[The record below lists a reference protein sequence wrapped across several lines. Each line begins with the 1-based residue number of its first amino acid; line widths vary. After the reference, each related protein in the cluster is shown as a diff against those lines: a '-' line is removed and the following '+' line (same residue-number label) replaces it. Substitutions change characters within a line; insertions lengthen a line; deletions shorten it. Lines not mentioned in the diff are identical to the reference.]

1 MRQVVLLA
9 TALVIGASAAM
20 LSSVQTDAVA
30 HHYHDRQGNY
40 CIGGLQDR
48 KVIPYD
54 LIRRPMKETSVFGC
68 EVGGGRAVYMPD
80 LEPAIKDG
88 ILA

>member
-1 MRQVVLLA
+1 MRNMMLI
-9 TALVIGASAAM
+9 ALVSVFGTTAAG
-20 LSSVQTDAVA
+20 LTSLQTQAIA
-30 HHYHDRQGNY
+30 QHYHDRQGNY

-48 KVIPYD
+48 KVIPHD
-54 LIRRPMKETSVFGC
+54 RIRRPMKETSVFGC

-88 ILA
+88 ILV

>member
-1 MRQVVLLA
+1 MRTMMLI
-9 TALVIGASAAM
+9 ALVSALGTMVAE
-20 LSSVQTDAVA
+20 LTSVQTQVITQ
-30 HHYHDRQGNY
+30 HYHDRQGNY

-48 KVIPYD
+48 KVIPHD
-54 LIRRPMKETSVFGC
+54 HIRRPMKETSVFDC

-88 ILA
+88 ILV